1 MARDKNGGVTDHPTA
16 TRDDK
21 PCVFIHTNPKQWI
34 GALVSQYSL
43 RRNST
48 HGDAFD
54 VRIIHSDDHAFL
66 HAREGQPYLRD
77 GLERIWLMS
86 DTQSFTPLRFMPPA
100 LMDYRGRAI
109 IIDPDVFAVGDAS
122 ASWWSRPRTGS
133 SRRSSAC
140 ARTRARTCRQK
151 RGAKAFASS
160 VMLLDCA
167 KLTHWDC
174 ESQFDEMFAFKRD
187 YMEWVFLKC
196 EPRDSIGIFEAEWN
210 DFDRLTKKTKLLHNT
225 KRLTQPW
232 KTGLKIDYT
241 PALRTRRFRA
251 LGWLRRA
258 REQLFGRYGM
268 LGRYKQH
275 PDVNQERY
283 FFGLLREC
291 LDQGIVSEQLL
302 RDEMKNGHIRP
313 DALEMLDKTPPLA
326 TATGQDHI
334 QMAPVPGA
342 AS

>member
-1 MARDKNGGVTDHPTA
+1 MARDINGGVTDHPTA
-16 TRDDK
+16 NRGDR
-21 PCVFIHTNPKQWI
+21 PCVFIHTNPKQWL

-43 RRNST
+43 KRNST

-77 GLERIWLMS
+77 GLERVWLMA

-100 LMDYRGRAI
+100 LMGYRGRAI
-109 IIDPDVFAVGDAS
+109 IIDPDVFAVGDIHELLVRDMDGKAIM
-122 ASWWSRPRTGS
+122 
-133 SRRSSAC
+133 
-140 ARTRARTCRQK
+140 CRQK
-151 RGAKAFASS
+151 RGAKEFASS

-174 ESQFDEMFAFKRD
+174 ESQFDELFTFKRD
-187 YMEWVFLKC
+187 YMQWVFLKC
-196 EPRDSIGIFEAEWN
+196 EPRESIGVFEAEWN
-210 DFDRLTKKTKLLHNT
+210 DFDRLTEKTKLLHNT

-241 PALRTRRFRA
+241 PALRTRRFRP
-251 LGWLRRA
+251 LGWLRRS

-268 LGRYKQH
+268 LGRYKRH

-302 RDEMKNGHIRP
+302 RDEIRNEHIRP
-313 DALEMLDKTPPLA
+313 DAFEMLDKTPPLA
-326 TATGQDHI
+326 NATGHDHM
-334 QMAPVPGA
+334 QMAPVSGA